1 MIPFSEYM
9 YAWLYGKEGYYTK
22 FRTIGKEG
30 DFFTAVS
37 SSMFFGGAI
46 ANRLIATIDEG
57 FLPQECAV
65 VEIGAHQGYLLAD
78 IVQFV
83 YTLRPELLKTLHFV
97 IIEPQEENRRAQ
109 RDYFEKAFGDAV
121 RLKLYSDLSEVH
133 IDNAFVVAN
142 EIFDAFPC
150 EVVRQ
155 DEMLYVEEGHR
166 FSFDKQDAFTSD
178 IVTRYGLTKGEVAR
192 GYEDFAEAMG
202 KAFET
207 YEFVTFDYGDL
218 EPRPDYSLRIYYKH
232 QTIPFFA
239 LTDFVEEEA
248 EKPKDLTLE
257 MLYQKSDITYDVH
270 FTHLID
276 AYTATGAELHDY
288 RTQLAMLVNFGIIA
302 LLDMLRQKADERTY
316 QAELSRAKMLI
327 DPAMMGERFKG
338 VIFRKGI
345 L

>member
-1 MIPFSEYM
+1 MH
-9 YAWLYGKEGYYTK
+9 AWLYGEEGYYTK

-46 ANRLIATIDEG
+46 ANRLIATIEEG
-57 FLPQECAV
+57 FLPQETSV

-83 YTLRPELLKTLHFV
+83 YTLKPKLLERLSFV
-97 IIEPQEENRRAQ
+97 IVEPQEENRRAQ

-121 RLKLYSDLSEVH
+121 TLELYSDLSEVK

-150 EVVRQ
+150 EVVKEEQ
-155 DEMLYVEEGHR
+155 MLYVEEGHR
-166 FSFDKQDAFTSD
+166 FLFGKQDRFTSE
-178 IVTRYGLTKGEVAR
+178 IVSRYGLTKGEVAR
-192 GYEDFAEAMG
+192 GYETFAQKMAEA
-202 KAFET
+202 FER

-218 EPRPDYSLRIYYKH
+218 QPRPDYSLRIYYKH

-239 LTDFVEEEA
+239 LTDFVEDA
-248 EKPKDLTLE
+248 SEKPKDLTLD
-257 MLYQKSDITYDVH
+257 MLYRKSDITYDVH
-270 FTHLID
+270 FSHLID
-276 AYTATGAELHDY
+276 AYKATGAKLHDY

-302 LLDMLRQKADERTY
+302 LLDMLRKKADERTY

-327 DPAMMGERFKG
+327 DPSMMGERFKG
-338 VIFRKGI
+338 VIFRKGKI
-345 L
+345 